1 MPDPCS
7 YDYAILRIVPR
18 AERGEFLNA
27 GVILHSSEQPYLKSR
42 VHLDQNRLCALW
54 PDLDLELVQPHLEAF
69 PRVCEGDPSAGP
81 IARLSRRERFHWL
94 VSPRSTIIQVSPV
107 HSGVSAALD
116 ETLEELFQRLVLS

>member
-18 AERGEFLNA
+18 AERGEFVNA
-27 GVILHSSEQPYLKSR
+27 GVILHSSEQPYLRSR
-42 VHLDQNRLCALW
+42 VHLDRNRLAALW
-54 PDLDLELVQPHLEAF
+54 PDLDLELVEPHLEAF
-69 PRVCEGDPSAGP
+69 PRICEGDPGAGP

-107 HSGVSAALD
+107 HSGVSASLD
-116 ETLEELFQRLVLS
+116 ATLDELFQQLVVK